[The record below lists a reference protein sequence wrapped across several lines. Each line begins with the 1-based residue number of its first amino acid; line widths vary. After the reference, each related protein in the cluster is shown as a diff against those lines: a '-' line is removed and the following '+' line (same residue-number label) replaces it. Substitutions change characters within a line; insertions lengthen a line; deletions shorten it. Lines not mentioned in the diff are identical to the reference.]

1 MVIYKVRVTLRG
13 CSRLVREMVGNEVS
27 RILRVSGNTGWL
39 FVGIPRQVRQDR
51 SLIDGRL
58 AWLGWLEVSGL
69 QYSGVE
75 GRKGQS
81 KARAAHR
88 GM

>member
-1 MVIYKVRVTLRG
+1 MVIYKSACLCEGARVGGKEDGQRSLQDLRG
-13 CSRLVREMVGNEVS
+13 
-27 RILRVSGNTGWL
+27 SGNTDWL
-39 FVGIPRQVRQDR
+39 FVGIPRQVRQDQSFIER
-51 SLIDGRL
+51 RL

-81 KARAAHR
+81 KAKAAHR

>member
-1 MVIYKVRVTLRG
+1 MVIYKSVCLCVGARVGGKEDGQRRLQGLRA
-13 CSRLVREMVGNEVS
+13 
-27 RILRVSGNTGWL
+27 SGNTDWL
-39 FVGIPRQVRQDR
+39 FVGIPRQVRQDKSFIER
-51 SLIDGRL
+51 RL

-81 KARAAHR
+81 KAKAAHR